1 MSLDYGYKRRF
12 SYCYQG
18 NYPIKS
24 NGQSEPNK
32 IFDSDNIQPGI
43 WQVMEPLHQDHH
55 IVIGHKFINL
65 DVNKMKL
72 FYKEICNRL
81 YELD

>member
-1 MSLDYGYKRRF
+1 MFCFL
-12 SYCYQG
+12 
-18 NYPIKS
+18 IKK
-24 NGQSEPNK
+24 QK
-32 IFDSDNIQPGI
+32 QIFVIFDSNNIESGV